1 MQYNI
6 EQIKREVDQSMTEY
20 RHYRDNR
27 DMARSIVNKTIDYLH
42 SRGYLGGVWQ
52 PIETI
57 PNDRRILCTNGLE
70 EHVCIQYANGV
81 FSHGCYIPTHW
92 MPLPKPPEE
101 TK

>member
-1 MQYNI
+1 MIDI
-6 EQIKREVDQSMTEY
+6 EQIKREVGHKLSGLIPHSY
-20 RHYRDNR
+20 SDNT
-27 DMARSIVNKTIDYLH
+27 MLNTIDYLH